1 MSSALDAARSGMLRN
16 QAFIDTV
23 ANNLANVNTTGYKRQ
38 KVYFQD
44 VLTTEDFLRLVAAT
58 NPEAVQATTAGV
70 ELGGIERIFAPGALM
85 LTGNPLDIAITGEGF
100 FQVLLPDGTV
110 AYTRDGTFNRDADG
124 RVVTTNGHLLLSQT
138 GPITLPANTARVAVG
153 RDGAVVVELDDG
165 SPPFTL
171 ATIQLA
177 RFTNPEGLVSAG
189 QNLFLVSENSGPPI
203 LGQPGANGF
212 GQTVGGA
219 LELSNVDVGEE
230 LTNMILAQRAFQFN
244 LRAYQTTEE
253 MLRQANDMNR

>member
-1 MSSALDAARSGMLRN
+1 MSSALDASRSGMLRH

-38 KVYFQD
+38 KAYFQD

-58 NPEAVQATTAGV
+58 DADAVLATTAGV
-70 ELGGIERIFAPGALM
+70 ELSGIERIFSPGALA
-85 LTGNPLDIAITGEGF
+85 LTGNPLDVAIAGEGF

-110 AYTRDGTFNRDADG
+110 AYTRDGTFTRDADG
-124 RVVTTNGHLLLSQT
+124 RVVTANGHLLLGQA
-138 GPITLPANTARVAVG
+138 GPITLPANAARVSVG
-153 RDGAVVVELDDG
+153 QDGAVVVELDDG

-177 RFTNPEGLVSAG
+177 RFINPEGLLSAG
-189 QNLFLVSENSGPPI
+189 QNLLLASENSGPPV

-212 GQTVGGA
+212 GRTVGGA
-219 LELSNVDVGEE
+219 VELSNVDVGEE
-230 LTNMILAQRAFQFN
+230 LTNMILAQRGFQFN